1 MSVTDRAK
9 ISLALAFDY
18 GTQRIGIAVGQTLTG
33 TASALDPIKARQGIP
48 DWTEVQKIIDT
59 WQPDLLVVGI
69 PYYMDGSESK
79 MSQAARKF
87 ARRLSGRFNL
97 PFFEVDERLST
108 FEARLEAPQKQKSA
122 KKPGRLDSQVA
133 KRLLESWLGQSTS
146 DS

>member
-1 MSVTDRAK
+1 MPGTDRAK

-18 GTQRIGIAVGQTLTG
+18 GTHWIGIAVGQTVTG
-33 TASALDPIKARQGIP
+33 TASALDPVKARQGIP

-69 PYYMDGSESK
+69 PYYMDGSESN
-79 MSQAARKF
+79 MSRAARKF

-108 FEARLEAPQKQKSA
+108 FEARLETRQNQESG
-122 KKPGRLDSQVA
+122 KKTGRLDSHVA
-133 KRLLESWLGQSTS
+133 KKLLESWLGQSASNT
-146 DS
+146 